1 MSDDLDAVKIKSY
14 HHGALRPALIA
25 AGEAVLA
32 ERGLEGFS
40 LRETA
45 RRAAVSASAPAHHF
59 GDARGL
65 LSAIAELAFRAL
77 TEELEVAAREPV
89 RSDRLKKLA
98 TAYVQFAVR
107 QRGRFDL
114 MWRSTLLDPDNRELR
129 ETKDRAFRVFE
140 RAVNVVDRRLEI
152 PSDPALAPSVAL
164 LSLVHGFA
172 LLAIDGTF
180 GPDDP
185 AINRAIATLL
195 PAVLQRA
202 GCS

>member
-45 RRAAVSASAPAHHF
+45 RRAGVSASAPAHHF

-65 LSAIAELAFRAL
+65 LTAIAELALRDL

-107 QRGRFDL
+107 QRARFDL
-114 MWRSTLLDPDNRELR
+114 MWRSTLLDPDNREFR
-129 ETKDRAFRVFE
+129 EAQARAFHVF
-140 RAVNVVDRRLEI
+140 
-152 PSDPALAPSVAL
+152 
-164 LSLVHGFA
+164 
-172 LLAIDGTF
+172 
-180 GPDDP
+180 
-185 AINRAIATLL
+185 
-195 PAVLQRA
+195 
-202 GCS
+202 